1 MSQSFGGYG
10 GGGGGAFRGSLG
22 RGLPQIPLTLTLFKT
37 EIVHLATLFE
47 TGFLL
52 YEPGSF
58 RLAQKIKCILN

>member
-1 MSQSFGGYG
+1 MSQSQGGYG
-10 GGGGGAFRGSLG
+10 GGGIQGKFS

-52 YEPGSF
+52 YEPDSF